1 MAFGAQW
8 SLHFA
13 RTVFFLL
20 QLSITAIL
28 YSLYQRPFDIYIHIY
43 IYILKFHLIVSI
55 SYDYAIYY
63 QIKTPISFWCRQ
75 ELNSRSFIQL
85 SKTLLVELT

>member
-43 IYILKFHLIVSI
+43 IYFKVS
-55 SYDYAIYY
+55 SYSVY
-63 QIKTPISFWCRQ
+63 
-75 ELNSRSFIQL
+75 
-85 SKTLLVELT
+85 LL